1 MPGVNEAELKARRR
15 RSAAQ
20 LTSSL
25 PGTGTGNRVSSGPD
39 LDPAVAGVSDQP
51 KEKLEDNNIA
61 ADVIMAD
68 RTEDGCCARVS
79 RCLSEL
85 TGREAAFTFS
95 WSGSVTAT
103 AKLEWCLMALI
114 YNVIFSE
121 PKIMCHA
128 CFVRLCAVNK
138 IYLIYRHTP
147 PSQRSCSGE

>member
-1 MPGVNEAELKARRR
+1 MAPHDSPSTGYGPGNMPGVNKAELKARRR

-51 KEKLEDNNIA
+51 EEKLEDNNIA

-79 RCLSEL
+79 RCLEL
-85 TGREAAFTFS
+85 NMKHELHS
-95 WSGSVTAT
+95 
-103 AKLEWCLMALI
+103 
-114 YNVIFSE
+114 
-121 PKIMCHA
+121 
-128 CFVRLCAVNK
+128 
-138 IYLIYRHTP
+138 
-147 PSQRSCSGE
+147 

>member
-1 MPGVNEAELKARRR
+1 MTPHASSSTGYGPGNMPGVNKAELKARRR

-68 RTEDGCCARVS
+68 RTEDGCCAKVS

-85 TGREAAFTFS
+85 TGREAAF
-95 WSGSVTAT
+95 
-103 AKLEWCLMALI
+103 
-114 YNVIFSE
+114 
-121 PKIMCHA
+121 
-128 CFVRLCAVNK
+128 
-138 IYLIYRHTP
+138 YR
-147 PSQRSCSGE
+147 

>member
-79 RCLSEL
+79 HLCDTLFAYYS
-85 TGREAAFTFS
+85 GRGARRWVSMTFLILPAS
-95 WSGSVTAT
+95 RYDSVGCGT
-103 AKLEWCLMALI
+103 
-114 YNVIFSE
+114 
-121 PKIMCHA
+121 P
-128 CFVRLCAVNK
+128 
-138 IYLIYRHTP
+138 P